1 MVPAKDSALSRTAPQ
16 PPLRLRRAA
25 VGLLLLAAVGG
36 SEGCSKMRS
45 GRRSDFGLARHPRAQ
60 SGEPTDAYTAFNK
73 SLDQTTKSQ
82 AQARQPVLPPEM
94 GERGRMAVADPGPGP
109 EITAASAETVT
120 PSLGQP
126 QPRPAAVTRSTAHPR
141 PQIAQTPAVGE
152 APALLNAEPIVV
164 AAAPPE
170 PASAPTPVPGPAPTG
185 GDLDLALNTPKPETN
200 SLAPKAEPKLTEPA
214 PANPQADLAKLVADA
229 RAKLDGLKNYQL
241 KVSGQ
246 ERVGGV
252 LKDPDVM
259 IMSIRR
265 EPKAVRLEWREGPQ
279 KGREVIYV
287 ADKNGGLI
295 HINMADSLIPVP
307 RMSLSPTSP
316 LVIKNGRHPINEA
329 GFDQVI
335 KNLELALK
343 PVPGTPQAKAK
354 VSYEGL
360 KTVKPLAKPHQL
372 VVRVTPTGEVWN
384 VYFDP
389 DTKLPA
395 LVEAFGPDKQM
406 LERYHFK
413 DLKSDVPELLAGGA
427 FDPDVR
433 WGKPGGLLSRMARG
447 AEPAAPATR

>member
-1 MVPAKDSALSRTAPQ
+1 MVPAKDSALSRTAPLHS
-16 PPLRLRRAA
+16 LRLRRAA
-25 VGLLLLAAVGG
+25 AGLLVFAAVAG
-36 SEGCSKMRS
+36 SEGCSKMRQ

-73 SLDQTTKSQ
+73 SLDQAPKSQ

-94 GERGRMAVADPGPGP
+94 GERGRMAVASAAP
-109 EITAASAETVT
+109 EIETVSIEAVAPT
-120 PSLGQP
+120 VTQP
-126 QPRPAAVTRSTAHPR
+126 QARPAAVTRSTAHPR
-141 PQIAQTPAVGE
+141 PQVAQTPAVGE
-152 APALLNAEPIVV
+152 APTLLNAEPIVV
-164 AAAPPE
+164 ATPAPGPDAAP
-170 PASAPTPVPGPAPTG
+170 APSNG
-185 GDLDLALNTPKPETN
+185 GVELALNTPSPTAN
-200 SLAPKAEPKLTEPA
+200 VLAPKVEPKLTEAA

-229 RAKLDGLKNYQL
+229 RAKLDGMKNYQL

-287 ADKNGGLI
+287 ADQNGGLI

-316 LVIKNGRHPINEA
+316 LVMKNGRHPINEA

-413 DLKSDVPELLAGGA
+413 DIKADVPELLAGGA

-447 AEPAAPATR
+447 AGSEPAAPATR